1 MYCHLQCDEV
11 LCIVDRWEPSQGV
24 KREGEREEERKSET
38 NFFERP
44 TSSLLF
50 HVPWV
55 RFINA

>member
-38 NFFERP
+38 NFFERERAIQ
-44 TSSLLF
+44 LG
-50 HVPWV
+50 
-55 RFINA
+55 RFMVLYFLK